1 MDQETWAACIFKLG
15 VERQVSSGGWD
26 VGSTVWP
33 VDKGLLSRD
42 HIKEVSGVD
51 AAFVPGRVP
60 SHQPWWLLVAH
71 L

>member
-1 MDQETWAACIFKLG
+1 M
-15 VERQVSSGGWD
+15 SSGGWD